1 MIVDKIENA
10 ELYSNLSENI
20 ANALQVLRQLNPA
33 ELTDGRHDIDGDRL
47 YLVSQHYETKPFRQG
62 KLEAHRKYIDIQSVA
77 AGRELL
83 GYAPLGNLETAQPY
97 DEAKD
102 VIFYEVPDKISSIVL
117 TPGLFCILF
126 PEDTH
131 MPGCGLNAPSG
142 VHKVV
147 VKVRIHA

>member
-10 ELYSNLSENI
+10 GLYSNLSEDI
-20 ANALQVLRQLNPA
+20 AKALQVLGQLNPA
-33 ELTDGRHDIDGDRL
+33 ELTDGRHDIDGDKL
-47 YLVSQHYETKPFRQG
+47 YLVSQHYEAKPLQQG
-62 KLEAHRKYIDIQSVA
+62 KLEAHRKYIDIQAVV

-83 GYAPLGNLETAQPY
+83 RYAPLGDLETAQPY
-97 DEAKD
+97 DQVKD
-102 VIFYEVPDKISSIVL
+102 VAFYKVPDKISSIVL

-126 PEDTH
+126 PEDAH
-131 MPGCGLNAPSG
+131 MPGCALNGPSG

>member
-10 ELYSNLSENI
+10 GLYGNLSEDI
-20 ANALQVLRQLNPA
+20 AKALKVLGQLSPA
-33 ELTDGRHDIDGDRL
+33 ELTDGRHDIDGDKL
-47 YLVSQHYETKPFRQG
+47 YLVSQHYETKTVRRG
-62 KLEAHRKYIDIQSVA
+62 KLEAHREYIDIQSVV

-83 GYAPLGNLETAQPY
+83 GYAPLGDLETAQPY

-102 VIFYEVPDKISSIVL
+102 VVFYKVPDRISTIIL

-131 MPGCGLNAPSG
+131 MPGCALNGPSG

-147 VKVRIHA
+147 VKVRING

>member
-10 ELYSNLSENI
+10 GLYGGLSEDI
-20 ANALQVLRQLNPA
+20 ANALQALRQLNPA
-33 ELTDGRHDIDGDRL
+33 ELTDGRHDIDGDKL

-62 KLEAHRKYIDIQSVA
+62 KLEAHRKYIDIQSVV

-83 GYAPLGNLETAQPY
+83 RYAPLGHLETAQPY

-102 VIFYEVPDKISSIVL
+102 VAFYKVPDRISSIIL
-117 TPGLFCILF
+117 SPGLFCILF
-126 PEDTH
+126 PEDAH
-131 MPGCGLNAPSG
+131 MPGRQLSAPSS

-147 VKVRIHA
+147 VKVKTYA

>member
-10 ELYSNLSENI
+10 GLYSSLSEDI
-20 ANALQVLRQLNPA
+20 AKALQALRRINPA

-47 YLVSQHYETKPFRQG
+47 YFVSQHYETKPFRQG
-62 KLEAHRKYIDIQSVA
+62 KLEAHRRYIDIQAVV

-83 GYAPLGNLETAQPY
+83 GYAPLGDLETAQPY
-97 DEAKD
+97 DETKD
-102 VIFYEVPDKISSIVL
+102 VVFYKVPEEISSIVL

-126 PEDTH
+126 PEDAH
-131 MPGCGLNAPSG
+131 MPGCALETPSG

-147 VKVRIHA
+147 VKVRING